1 LFEMVLPL
9 LHFAFSLL
17 LLPHGYNCF
26 LLLYGAARYRM
37 GGGRPIMNHPMV
49 TVQLPIYNE
58 RYVVSRL
65 LRSVAELHWPRD
77 KLEILVLDDSTD
89 ETSGLIDSEVE
100 RLRSEGVNIRVLRR
114 GDRRGFKAGALQNAL
129 KHTHGKYIAIF
140 DADFV
145 PPPDFLER
153 TVAHLEEDPRLG
165 FVQAR
170 LGHLNRGYNR
180 VTEMISLAIDGHF
193 MIEQAGRDAMST
205 IINFNGSGGVLRT
218 EAILDVGGWRPEM
231 LTEDLDISYR
241 MRIRGWKSKYLRDV
255 VVPGEVPINIVD
267 FKNQQSRWAV
277 GSLQC
282 ARRLMGELWRSGHL
296 TLHQKLESTL
306 HLTNYLIFP
315 FMMMNIILLVLLLI
329 LNSSPSPLFQSP
341 FSILFSIGALGASA
355 LYSYAVV
362 LQGMSLREKLP
373 YLGLLAAVGVGLSA
387 HLTISMLKSL
397 FSKRLEFKTT
407 PKYNLDGGR
416 KEISGMVRPIWRR
429 FLPEIV
435 MASVVA
441 LGIILAIRN
450 QILPALSTLFIYL
463 IGYSTIIFYS
473 KPERNNNRKI

>member
-1 LFEMVLPL
+1 
-9 LHFAFSLL
+9 
-17 LLPHGYNCF
+17 
-26 LLLYGAARYRM
+26 
-37 GGGRPIMNHPMV
+37 
-49 TVQLPIYNE
+49 
-58 RYVVSRL
+58 
-65 LRSVAELHWPRD
+65 
-77 KLEILVLDDSTD
+77 
-89 ETSGLIDSEVE
+89 
-100 RLRSEGVNIRVLRR
+100 
-114 GDRRGFKAGALQNAL
+114 
-129 KHTHGKYIAIF
+129 
-140 DADFV
+140 
-145 PPPDFLER
+145 
-153 TVAHLEEDPRLG
+153 
-165 FVQAR
+165 
-170 LGHLNRGYNR
+170 
-180 VTEMISLAIDGHF
+180 
-193 MIEQAGRDAMST
+193 
-205 IINFNGSGGVLRT
+205 
-218 EAILDVGGWRPEM
+218 
-231 LTEDLDISYR
+231 
-241 MRIRGWKSKYLRDV
+241 V

-341 FSILFSIGALGASA
+341 FSILFSIGALGAST
-355 LYSYAVV
+355 LYSSTVV

-416 KEISGMVRPIWRR
+416 KEISGMVRPIWRMI
-429 FLPEIV
+429 LPEIV
-435 MASVVA
+435 MALVVA
-441 LGIILAIRN
+441 LGIILAIKN